1 MTPSAALY
9 AQHLET
15 VQAAVE
21 DALVAART
29 AGLGLRGVVF
39 HSGGL
44 RTFHADDIELPFRPT
59 PHFARLAPVAGP
71 GHALLVEPGRR
82 PRLFLLAPRD
92 YWCEP
97 PARPAHPCWDAL
109 EVSVHAEPEA
119 LRAAIGPRPGWAYV
133 GPDPAW
139 AAGLELEAAA
149 IEPMA
154 LLAPLDWHRAYKT
167 DYEQA
172 CLREA
177 ARVAGLGHAAVRAGV
192 AEGRS
197 ERELHA
203 AYLAATGLLDHE
215 TPYGNI
221 IAWDEAG
228 AVLHYQTKRAT
239 RPDPGRSFLI
249 DAGGSSWGYASDVT
263 RTWLR
268 PDAQGVEAPGAWR
281 ALVRGLYG
289 LQEELVQQVAP
300 GASFVELHAAAERGI
315 GALLREAGL
324 LRVSL
329 DEALERALVRPFF
342 PHGLGHHL
350 GLQVH
355 DVGGRQVTREGA
367 QQPPPER
374 WPHLRTTRPLEA
386 RQVVTI
392 EPGVYM
398 IPLLL
403 EPHRARGEPGIDWDL
418 VDALLPCGGARV
430 EDDVLVTAGGR
441 ENLTRPH
448 VPASWEP

>member
-1 MTPSAALY
+1 MTSPAVDPALYTQHLAAAQAAL
-9 AQHLET
+9 
-15 VQAAVE
+15 E
-21 DALVAART
+21 DALGHARA
-29 AGLGLRGVVF
+29 AGLALRGAVL
-39 HSGGL
+39 HAGPL
-44 RTFHADDIELPFRPT
+44 RFFHADDVELPFHPT
-59 PHFARLAPVAGP
+59 PHFARFAPVAGP

-82 PRLFLLAPRD
+82 PHLHLLAPRD

-97 PARPAHPCWDAL
+97 PARPAHPLWDAL
-109 EVSVHAEPEA
+109 EVSVHEDSDA
-119 LRAAIGPRPGWAYV
+119 LQRAIGARSGWAYV

-139 AAGLELEAAA
+139 AARLEIAPEA
-149 IEPMA
+149 IEPRA
-154 LLAPLDWHRAYKT
+154 FLAPLDWHRAYKSG
-167 DYEQA
+167 YEQA

-177 ARVAGLGHAAVRAGV
+177 ARIAGLGHAAVRSGV
-192 AEGRS
+192 AAGRS

-203 AYLAATGLLDHE
+203 AYLAATGHLEHE

-228 AVLHYQTKRAT
+228 AVLHYQTKRQT

-249 DAGGSSWGYASDVT
+249 DAGGAAWGYASDVT
-263 RTWLR
+263 RTYLR
-268 PDAQGVEAPGAWR
+268 AGAPAAWR
-281 ALVRGLYG
+281 TLVEGLHA
-289 LQEELVQQVAP
+289 LQERLVERVAP
-300 GASFVELHAAAERGI
+300 GASFVELHADAERGI
-315 GALLREAGL
+315 GELLREVGI

-355 DVGGRQVTREGA
+355 DVGGRQVTPAGA
-367 QQPPPER
+367 IEPPPER

-386 RQVVTI
+386 GQVITI
-392 EPGVYM
+392 EPGAYL

-403 EPHRARGEPGIDWDL
+403 EPHRAAGERAIDWAL
-418 VDALLPCGGARV
+418 VDQLLPCGGVRV

-448 VPASWEP
+448 VPATWEP